1 MKNDMLVTGAPGR
14 VDVQVVPA
22 NPPVPA
28 ARPPAKS
35 ACLLWSGATSIG
47 WVDLDIDLVGRQQY
61 LSILNQ
67 FFIPHKRS
75 IFNTLIKFLKVNFVN
90 ERKEE
95 LFQKADYGTASPEYH
110 RRAL

>member
-1 MKNDMLVTGAPGR
+1 MLVTGAPR
-14 VDVQVVPA
+14 CVDVQVVPP
-22 NPPVPA
+22 NPPAPA
-28 ARPPAKS
+28 AHPPAKS
-35 ACLLWSGATSIG
+35 ACLLWSRATSIE
-47 WVDLDIDLVGRQQY
+47 WIDLDIDLASRQQY
-61 LSILNQ
+61 QSILNK

-75 IFNTLIKFLKVNFVN
+75 ILNTLIIFLKVNFVN

>member
-1 MKNDMLVTGAPGR
+1 MKNDMLVTGAPR
-14 VDVQVVPA
+14 CVDVQVVPP
-22 NPPVPA
+22 NPPAPA
-28 ARPPAKS
+28 AHPPAKF
-35 ACLLWSGATSIG
+35 AYLLWSGASSIE
-47 WVDLDIDLVGRQQY
+47 WIDLDIDLAGRQQY

-67 FFIPHKRS
+67 FFFPLKRS
-75 IFNTLIKFLKVNFVN
+75 IFNTLMKFHKVNFVN